1 MAGITDVVE
10 KKNTEAAGAETA
22 ARTAAKTA
30 RKAPAK
36 AATVKA
42 ATPKAK
48 TAEADVKTP
57 APKPAA
63 AAKAAPKAIETPKAE
78 TSAPARPA
86 KPKVASRPGEVAA
99 PVPAKAK
106 APAKPRAPKPQAEP
120 KPELEAVPPAPVAAP
135 PQPEPEPEP
144 ALPPREPITIWA
156 ISDGRAGIEAQAVGL
171 AEAVARQVP
180 AQIVVKRVG
189 WSGRTGRLPW
199 WANWLPRRWLTPES
213 GIQAPWPDLWIAA
226 GRATLPLSI
235 RAKRWSGGKT
245 YVVQIQDP
253 RVPANM
259 FDLVIPPKHDRLTGD
274 NVLPILGSPHRVTSQ
289 RLETEYEKF
298 KDQIDA
304 LPRPR
309 VAVLLGGK
317 SKAFDL
323 SAVRAAEMAHQIQLP
338 LEQEGG
344 SLLMTFSRRTPD
356 QAKALL
362 TARLRHLPGI
372 IWDGQ
377 GPNPYFAFLAA
388 ADYILV
394 TEDSTN
400 MATEAASTGK
410 PVFILKMDGTSLK
423 FRLLHQELEGM
434 GAARP
439 YGGAFHGW
447 TYEPVDETGRAA
459 AEVVARMDARGE
471 GATNA

>member
-10 KKNTEAAGAETA
+10 KKNTEATEPK
-22 ARTAAKTA
+22 AAKP
-30 RKAPAK
+30 RKAPAR
-36 AATVKA
+36 AGAT
-42 ATPKAK
+42 TP
-48 TAEADVKTP
+48 
-57 APKPAA
+57 A
-63 AAKAAPKAIETPKAE
+63 AAKAAKTPQVETPVPAE
-78 TSAPARPA
+78 TSPKPRTAARP
-86 KPKVASRPGEVAA
+86 KSRPGAVEAPTPVETASPEPKAKPAPRRKAVAP
-99 PVPAKAK
+99 PVP
-106 APAKPRAPKPQAEP
+106 EP
-120 KPELEAVPPAPVAAP
+120 VAPPAPEV
-135 PQPEPEPEP
+135 PEVPV
-144 ALPPREPITIWA
+144 REPITIWA

-180 AQIVVKRVG
+180 ATIVVKRVG
-189 WSGRTGRLPW
+189 WSGRIGRLPW

-259 FDLVIPPKHDRLTGD
+259 FDLVIPPRHDRLTGD
-274 NVLPILGSPHRVTSQ
+274 NVLPITGSPHRVTSQ
-289 RLETEYEKF
+289 RLDSEYEKF
-298 KDQIDA
+298 RDRIDD
-304 LPRPR
+304 LPHPR

-317 SKAFDL
+317 SRAFDL
-323 SAVRAAEMAHQIQLP
+323 PALRAAEMAHQIQLP

-356 QAKALL
+356 PAKALL
-362 TARLRHLPGI
+362 TARLRHLPGM
-372 IWDGQ
+372 IWDGE
-377 GPNPYFAFLAA
+377 GANPYFAFLAA

-410 PVFILKMDGTSLK
+410 PVFILKMDGASLK
-423 FRLLHQELEGM
+423 FRLFHQELESM

-459 AEVVARMDARGE
+459 AEIVARMDARGE
-471 GATNA
+471 TGAANA

>member
-10 KKNTEAAGAETA
+10 KKTSAATEPKV
-22 ARTAAKTA
+22 AKA

-36 AATVKA
+36 AAA
-42 ATPKAK
+42 
-48 TAEADVKTP
+48 
-57 APKPAA
+57 
-63 AAKAAPKAIETPKAE
+63 AAPKAAKPEPRVA
-78 TSAPARPA
+78 ARP
-86 KPKVASRPGEVAA
+86 KSRPG
-99 PVPAKAK
+99 
-106 APAKPRAPKPQAEP
+106 
-120 KPELEAVPPAPVAAP
+120 AVETPAPEPTP
-135 PQPEPEPEP
+135 PPIPEPPS
-144 ALPPREPITIWA
+144 RDPIVIWA

-180 AQIVVKRVG
+180 ATIVVKRVG

-213 GIQAPWPDLWIAA
+213 QIQPPWPDLWIAA

-235 RAKRWSGGKT
+235 RARRWSGGKT

-253 RVPANM
+253 RVPAHM
-259 FDLVIPPKHDRLTGD
+259 FDLVIPPKHDRLSGD
-274 NVLPILGSPHRVTSQ
+274 NVLPITGSPHRVTAA
-289 RLETEYEKF
+289 RLESEYEAF
-298 KDQIDA
+298 KDRIDA

-317 SKAFDL
+317 SRAFDL

-344 SLLMTFSRRTPD
+344 SLLMTFSRRTPEP
-356 QAKALL
+356 AKALL
-362 TARLRHLPGI
+362 AARLRHLPGI
-372 IWDGQ
+372 IWDGT

-423 FRLLHQELEGM
+423 FRLFHQELEGM

-447 TYEPVDETGRAA
+447 TYAPVDETGRAA
-459 AEVVARMDARGE
+459 AEVVARMDGRGRIDLPK
-471 GATNA
+471 AS

>member
-10 KKNTEAAGAETA
+10 TKKNAAA
-22 ARTAAKTA
+22 APKAAPPKASSKTGKP
-30 RKAPAK
+30 RKASSAAAPA
-36 AATVKA
+36 
-42 ATPKAK
+42 
-48 TAEADVKTP
+48 

-63 AAKAAPKAIETPKAE
+63 VKAAAPKAAPKTSKVETP
-78 TSAPARPA
+78 
-86 KPKVASRPGEVAA
+86 
-99 PVPAKAK
+99 
-106 APAKPRAPKPQAEP
+106 APAKPRAAAKPKSPAVPVETPKPAPRRKAAPKVVAET
-120 KPELEAVPPAPVAAP
+120 PAPEAAAP
-135 PQPEPEPEP
+135 PVPEPETP
-144 ALPPREPITIWA
+144 AREPITIWA

-180 AQIVVKRVG
+180 ARIVVKRVG

-213 GIQAPWPDLWIAA
+213 EIAPPWPDLWIAA

-274 NVLPILGSPHRVTSQ
+274 NVLPITGSPHRVTSQ
-289 RLETEYEKF
+289 RLDSEYEKF
-298 KDQIDA
+298 KDRIDA
-304 LPRPR
+304 LPHPR

-323 SAVRAAEMAHQIQLP
+323 SSLRAAEIAHQIQLP

-344 SLLMTFSRRTPD
+344 SLLMTFSRRTPE

-362 TARLRHLPGI
+362 TARLRHLPGM

-377 GPNPYFAFLAA
+377 GANPYFAFLAA

-423 FRLLHQELEGM
+423 FRLFHQELESM

-447 TYEPVDETGRAA
+447 TYDPVDETGRAA
-459 AEVVARMDARGE
+459 AEVVARMDARGD

>member
-10 KKNTEAAGAETA
+10 KKTSDATGPK
-22 ARTAAKTA
+22 ARTT
-30 RKAPAK
+30 RKAAPAK
-36 AATVKA
+36 
-42 ATPKAK
+42 
-48 TAEADVKTP
+48 KTP
-57 APKPAA
+57 SPA
-63 AAKAAPKAIETPKAE
+63 
-78 TSAPARPA
+78 SATR
-86 KPKVASRPGEVAA
+86 
-99 PVPAKAK
+99 
-106 APAKPRAPKPQAEP
+106 PRAPKASAKSAGTPPLEAPPEAPP
-120 KPELEAVPPAPVAAP
+120 KPRTAARPKSRPGDVEAAPAPIIEAAPAPEAVS
-135 PQPEPEPEP
+135 EPEP
-144 ALPPREPITIWA
+144 AAPPVPEAPAREPITIWA

-180 AQIVVKRVG
+180 ATIVVKRVG

-213 GIQAPWPDLWIAA
+213 GIEGPWPDLWIAA

-274 NVLPILGSPHRVTSQ
+274 NVLPITGSPHRVSAQ
-289 RLETEYEKF
+289 RLASEYEAF

-317 SKAFDL
+317 SRAFDL

-344 SLLMTFSRRTPD
+344 SLLMTFSRRTPEP
-356 QAKALL
+356 AKALL

-372 IWDGQ
+372 IWDGT
-377 GPNPYFAFLAA
+377 GANPYFAFLAT

-410 PVFILKMDGTSLK
+410 PVFILKMDGQSLK
-423 FRLLHQELEGM
+423 FRLFHQELESM

-459 AEVVARMDARGE
+459 AEVVARMDAGDE
-471 GATNA
+471 KTTP

>member
-10 KKNTEAAGAETA
+10 KKNTEATT
-22 ARTAAKTA
+22 RTA

-36 AATVKA
+36 T
-42 ATPKAK
+42 
-48 TAEADVKTP
+48 
-57 APKPAA
+57 
-63 AAKAAPKAIETPKAE
+63 AAKLAAPKAAASKAAETPKVETPLPAKAE
-78 TSAPARPA
+78 ASPRPRTAARP
-86 KPKVASRPGEVAA
+86 KSRPGSV
-99 PVPAKAK
+99 
-106 APAKPRAPKPQAEP
+106 
-120 KPELEAVPPAPVAAP
+120 EAPPAPTVEAAPSATISEPSPKPAPRRKAADPAVTVAALP
-135 PQPEPEPEP
+135 IPEVP
-144 ALPPREPITIWA
+144 AREPITIWA

-180 AQIVVKRVG
+180 ANIVIKRVG

-199 WANWLPRRWLTPES
+199 WANWMPRRWLTPDS

-235 RAKRWSGGKT
+235 RARRWSSGKT

-253 RVPANM
+253 RVPATM

-274 NVLPILGSPHRVTSQ
+274 NILPITGSPHRVTSQ
-289 RLETEYEKF
+289 RLDSEYKKF
-298 KDQIDA
+298 QDQIDA
-304 LPRPR
+304 LPHPR
-309 VAVLLGGK
+309 VAVLLGGR
-317 SKAFDL
+317 SRAFDL
-323 SAVRAAEMAHQIQLP
+323 SALRAAEMAHQIQLP

-372 IWDGQ
+372 IWDGE

-394 TEDSTN
+394 SEDSTN

-410 PVFILKMDGTSLK
+410 PVFILKMDGQSLK
-423 FRLLHQELEGM
+423 FRLFHQELERQ

-459 AEVVARMDARGE
+459 AEVVTRMDGRTS